1 MNEIVARRPLL
12 VTNYH
17 VLYDK
22 KFLLGYLY
30 DGHKSIAQFITV
42 EDDIESITDLLRK
55 FVQDNYHGEKP
66 TFDVLTSTKELY
78 TTMLGEADVTCHLVP
93 PSETSE
99 THHTFEQD
107 VLREA
112 LIEVYNLKDP
122 TLLIREINQSNV
134 VGDIKSQAK
143 WELILIKVLNKI
155 TDFLN
160 GITNKLN

>member
-1 MNEIVARRPLL
+1 MNKIEISKPLAVA
-12 VTNYH
+12 NYH

-30 DGHKSIAQFITV
+30 DGHKSTAQFITV
-42 EDDIESITDLLRK
+42 EDDIESVTDLLRK
-55 FVQDNYHGEKP
+55 FVQDNYQGDKS

-78 TTMLGEADVTCHLVP
+78 TSMLGEADITCHLVL

-99 THHTFEQD
+99 THQTFEQD

-122 TLLIREINQSNV
+122 ALLLREVNQSNV

-143 WELILIKVLNKI
+143 WELILIKVLNKV